1 MSRAL
6 VVPVLACRLKD
17 QANPVFLKA
26 EALRGSGI
34 SMRREVIDATLPGK
48 ASKPQL
54 IENRTANRHR

>member
-26 EALRGSGI
+26 KAPRGSGI

-48 ASKPQL
+48 ASKVRL
-54 IENRTANRHR
+54 